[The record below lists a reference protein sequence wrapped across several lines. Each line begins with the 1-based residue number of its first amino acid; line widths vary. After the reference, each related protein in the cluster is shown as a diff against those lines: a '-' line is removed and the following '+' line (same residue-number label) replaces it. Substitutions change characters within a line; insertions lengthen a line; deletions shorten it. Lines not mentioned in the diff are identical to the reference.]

1 MCGRLAIVHMALARM
16 PERKIR
22 SLLVDHRH
30 RGDNFGLLAVNEIHG
45 GRGNPDGTQPA

>member
-1 MCGRLAIVHMALARM
+1 MCGRLAIVHMALAIMR
-16 PERKIR
+16 ERKIR

-30 RGDNFGLLAVNEIHG
+30 PGDKYGLLAVNEKHG